1 MRPPGALAGL
11 IVVALAWPLGAPGS
25 AAAPDPTQL
34 IGLTFQPVE
43 PSGITAWTARDMD
56 ALAADSSA
64 WLASAS
70 RGRAGVSHVDVRPAI
85 AVPDATCREL
95 ARAVA
100 TQRRHSG
107 STSTRTIYL
116 GSASDCPYLGL
127 AETPG
132 TWVLIP
138 NVGAHPGATSRT
150 LVHEL
155 GHTLGLEHAGAETCP
170 LLTAARAADLR
181 CGVAEYG
188 DRTDPLGRATL
199 AWGLSA
205 LNLERLGWGDGLIE
219 INGTGSHRVAL
230 SPVASPDADGLRVS
244 DPVTGDVYVVSYR
257 APGGREGLDREL
269 TADERGVYLH
279 RLPRVDETEV
289 GSVLLPWTSTLTRPH
304 GGKAGYSYVAPGG
317 GFALRV
323 LSVSAA
329 GSEVEVAVDPQGELV
344 DTAGP
349 VFSAT
354 VTITDLGAER
364 RMRIPQAWDQSGVAG
379 YTVRAGDSVIARLSA
394 APGLAS
400 QSMSL
405 PRGLAAGAA
414 LTVRAIDGRGNVTV
428 VRVR

>member
-1 MRPPGALAGL
+1 MRPLGALAGL
-11 IVVALAWPLGAPGS
+11 MVATLAWPLGASAS
-25 AAAPDPTQL
+25 AAIPDPPEA
-34 IGLTFQPVE
+34 IRLTFQPVG
-43 PSGITAWTARDMD
+43 PSGITGWTSRDID
-56 ALAADSSA
+56 ALATAAGA
-64 WLASAS
+64 WLAAAS

-85 AVPDATCREL
+85 AVPDTTCREL

-100 TQRRHSG
+100 TQHPSSRAAG
-107 STSTRTIYL
+107 ARTVYL

-132 TWVLIP
+132 DWVLIP
-138 NVGAHPGATSRT
+138 TLGADPGATSRT

-170 LLTAARAADLR
+170 VLTAARAADVR

-188 DRTDPLGRATL
+188 DRTDPLGRASL

-205 LNLERLGWGDGLIE
+205 LNLERLRWGDGLLAVRVP
-219 INGTGSHRVAL
+219 GSHRVAL
-230 SPVASPDADGLRVS
+230 SPVTAPDADGLRVS

-257 APGGREGLDREL
+257 APAGQEGLDREI
-269 TADERGVYLH
+269 TSDERGVYLH
-279 RLPRVDETEV
+279 RLPRAYETEV
-289 GSVLLPWTSTLTRPH
+289 SSVLLPWTSTLTRPH

-329 GSEVEVAVDPQGELV
+329 QSEIEVVLSPQGELA

-349 VFSAT
+349 VFSAPVT
-354 VTITDLGAER
+354 VVRLAAER
-364 RMRIPQAWDQSGVAG
+364 RVRIPQAWDQSGIAG
-379 YTVRAGDSVIARLSA
+379 YTVRAGDRVVTRLSA

-400 QSMSL
+400 QSVYL
-405 PRGLAAGAA
+405 PRGLDPGAA
-414 LTVRAIDGRGNVTV
+414 ITIRAVDGRGNATV
-428 VRVR
+428 VRAG